1 MSGFRLDA
9 GAARELEERV
19 RAFGDGAE
27 DVVNGV
33 IHEEAGPL
41 IYGRINPLI
50 HPSGRRFKGHTA
62 SAKAAK
68 WPVYRTN
75 ENLAVTVSTTAK
87 FRYLYFPDDGGNTKR
102 HAGDQHF
109 MFRGAQAAAPSVMKR
124 CVAAL
129 TREWEQ

>member
-1 MSGFRLDA
+1 MSGFALDG
-9 GAARELEERV
+9 GAAKELEARV

-27 DVVNGV
+27 DVVNG
-33 IHEEAGPL
+33 ILHSEAGPL
-41 IYGRINPLI
+41 IYERINPLI

-62 SAKAAK
+62 SAKSSK
-68 WPVYRTN
+68 WPVYRTG
-75 ENLAVTVSTTAK
+75 ENLAVTVAASAK

-102 HAGDQHF
+102 HAGNQHF
-109 MFRGAQAAAPSVMKR
+109 MFRGARDAAPAVMER

>member
-9 GAARELEERV
+9 GAARELEDRV

-41 IYGRINPLI
+41 IYGRINSLI

-62 SAKAAK
+62 SALKSK

-75 ENLAVTVSTTAK
+75 ENLAVTVTTTAK
-87 FRYLYFPDDGGNTKR
+87 FRYLYFPDDGEKTRN
-102 HAGDQHF
+102 HAGGQHF
-109 MFRGAQAAAPSVMKR
+109 MLRGAQAAAPTIMER

>member
-9 GAARELEERV
+9 AAARELEERV

-33 IHEEAGPL
+33 LHDEAGPL

-62 SAKAAK
+62 PARTSK

-75 ENLAVTVSTTAK
+75 ENLAVTVATTSR
-87 FRYLYFPDDGGNTKR
+87 FRYLYFPNDGGNTKR
-102 HAGDQHF
+102 HAGEQHF
-109 MFRGAQAAAPSVMKR
+109 MFRGAQAAAPAVMER

>member
-1 MSGFRLDA
+1 MSGFALDVDSV
-9 GAARELEERV
+9 RDLEVRV
-19 RAFGDGAE
+19 RAYGDGAE

-33 IHEEAGPL
+33 IHKEAGPL

-62 SAKAAK
+62 SARASK

-75 ENLAVTVSTTAK
+75 ENLAVTVTTTSK
-87 FRYLYFPDDGGNTKR
+87 FRYLYFPDDGGKTRN
-102 HAGDQHF
+102 HAGGQHF
-109 MFRGAQAAAPSVMKR
+109 MLRGAQAAAPSVMER

>member
-19 RAFGDGAE
+19 RAFGEGAE

-33 IHEEAGPL
+33 IHEGAGPL
-41 IYGRINPLI
+41 IYGRINSLI

-62 SAKAAK
+62 SASKSK

-75 ENLAVTVSTTAK
+75 ENLAVTVTTTAK
-87 FRYLYFPDDGGNTKR
+87 FRYLYFPDDGEKTRN
-102 HAGDQHF
+102 HAGGQHF
-109 MFRGAQAAAPSVMKR
+109 MLRGAQAAAPTIMER

>member
-1 MSGFRLDA
+1 MSGFRLDTV
-9 GAARELEERV
+9 AARELEERV

-33 IHEEAGPL
+33 IHDEAGPL

-62 SAKAAK
+62 SAKTAK
-68 WPVYRTN
+68 WPVYRTS

-109 MFRGAQAAAPSVMKR
+109 MFRGAQAAAPSVMER

>member
-1 MSGFRLDA
+1 MSGFALDVDSV
-9 GAARELEERV
+9 RDLEVRV
-19 RAFGDGAE
+19 RAYGDGAE

-41 IYGRINPLI
+41 IYERINPLI

-62 SAKAAK
+62 SASKSK

-75 ENLAVTVSTTAK
+75 ENLAVTVTTTAK
-87 FRYLYFPDDGGNTKR
+87 FRYLYFPDDGEKTRN
-102 HAGDQHF
+102 HAGGQHF
-109 MFRGAQAAAPSVMKR
+109 MLRGAQAAAPTIMER